1 MNISYGKYIK
11 IRRKKIYVPSDYL
24 YIELYDMT
32 NTSQFVRCII
42 SSFGDSFSLTGKVKD
57 FYDELV
63 EYNTSLSEIEVKL
76 FEYKKHSIIT
86 NIFSELLLE
95 DIHNKDLNKILS
107 LTNCTGGLQLFLNPE
122 KERKN
127 LLEFLCSNTFRDDY
141 YILNDFFKQKIN
153 SIYAFVY
160 DKSIDIVLPLSYF
173 SLCQGAIYEYVN
185 NQFTHN
191 LAQ

>member
-1 MNISYGKYIK
+1 
-11 IRRKKIYVPSDYL
+11 
-24 YIELYDMT
+24 MT

-42 SSFGDSFSLTGKVKD
+42 SRFGDFFSLTGKVKD

-63 EYNTSLSEIEVKL
+63 EYNTSLPEIEVKL

-141 YILNDFFKQKIN
+141 YILNDFFKQKLIRFMHLYMIN
-153 SIYAFVY
+153 QLI
-160 DKSIDIVLPLSYF
+160 
-173 SLCQGAIYEYVN
+173 LCC
-185 NQFTHN
+185 H
-191 LAQ
+191 